1 MSESLKFKETLR
13 DKQAV
18 PIGVDIGY
26 CDYEEA
32 LLAFQEFMQLPEDIV
47 EASRFKLNSKNNSL
61 FGAFERR
68 VGALSP
74 ESRGLVQD
82 NKDIF
87 HFGSLTRQVMEYRLG
102 KNLPA
107 EAKWFLST
115 AEDIYWAGLRST
127 KEAYDHLDAEKVG
140 LVGIHFDEQATLN
153 HHLRFIAYY
162 PREGDILATPHFD
175 RSVGTVAMAESK
187 PGLWIEVDGQKQY
200 VEERKPD
207 EGLFFLGAGWNKLPD
222 RYRYGN
228 YDLKPTMHGVD
239 QIDQTGDESGVMRWA
254 IILFSNPVD
263 LDTVPL
269 PGETRPHRA
278 IGQEVF
284 AVM

>member
-13 DKQAV
+13 EKQAV

-32 LLAFQEFMQLPEDIV
+32 LRAFQEFMQLPETIV
-47 EASRFKLNSKNNSL
+47 EASRFKLREQDKSL

-68 VGALSP
+68 VGSASP
-74 ESRGLVQD
+74 EARGLAQD

-127 KEAYDHLDAEKVG
+127 KEAFELLDTEKMG
-140 LVGIHFDEQATLN
+140 LVGIHFDERANLN

-162 PREGDILATPHFD
+162 PREGDILATPHYD

-187 PGLWIEVDGQKQY
+187 PGLWIEVDEKKQY
-200 VEERKPD
+200 VENRKPD
-207 EGLFFLGAGWNKLPD
+207 EGLFFLGAGWDKLPD
-222 RYRYGN
+222 RYRHGN
-228 YDLKPTMHGVD
+228 YDLRPTMHGVD
-239 QIDQTGDESGVMRWA
+239 QIDSESDQGGVMRWA
-254 IILFSNPVD
+254 IILFSNPIE

-269 PGETRPHRA
+269 PEETRPHRA
-278 IGQEVF
+278 FGQEVF
-284 AVM
+284 AAM